1 MFCEIPPSQYYSLD
15 DSVNI
20 ISIKITESDVRY
32 PIKVYG
38 TVLARDQN
46 DYRCVY
52 LFKRGRDNPQLI
64 TRKNRMID
72 LTGPYRALNGTS
84 FMYFEFHLKIKGK
97 GAVDRDFSK
106 GVRICNVTGDAH
118 GQLRALPLESFL
130 SRVDVMNTHL
140 LLESILNGISK
151 FHGKISAWTSG
162 NDNKINLY
170 DSELSSTK
178 RTLGSGGSVSLSRH
192 IVSVPRNE
200 DLVLYIFARGWNNES
215 KHLKLVLGHDVEEHT
230 CKISTYV
237 LQVKIIWKAVF
248 RQDRPHMWKVFGGN
262 NVLWVT

>member
-1 MFCEIPPSQYYSLD
+1 MQ
-15 DSVNI
+15 
-20 ISIKITESDVRY
+20 
-32 PIKVYG
+32 
-38 TVLARDQN
+38 
-46 DYRCVY
+46 
-52 LFKRGRDNPQLI
+52 
-64 TRKNRMID
+64 NRMLD

-97 GAVDRDFSK
+97 GAVDHDFSK

-130 SRVDVMNTHL
+130 SRVDMMYTHVGYA
-140 LLESILNGISK
+140 LEASVGVNILNGISK

-237 LQVKIIWKAVF
+237 LQVKIIWKAV
-248 RQDRPHMWKVFGGN
+248 
-262 NVLWVT
+262 